1 MDSIGSPGGDASAKK
16 VLVFGPDGTVES
28 KCGSDHGPICD
39 ISRPNALLDLAC
51 GEGAVSLL
59 PEVFELAEEF
69 VFADVVG
76 LEEVAEVLGGF
87 VELDQGDEVLD
98 PVVVGWGRA
107 G

>member
-1 MDSIGSPGGDASAKK
+1 MAIKAEKIGD
-16 VLVFGPDGTVES
+16 FGTEDVTNQNIGIKDDGF
-28 KCGSDHGPICD
+28 GRIAH
-39 ISRPNALLDLAC
+39 LAC

-59 PEVFELAEEF
+59 PQVFELAEEF
-69 VFADVVG
+69 IFADVVG